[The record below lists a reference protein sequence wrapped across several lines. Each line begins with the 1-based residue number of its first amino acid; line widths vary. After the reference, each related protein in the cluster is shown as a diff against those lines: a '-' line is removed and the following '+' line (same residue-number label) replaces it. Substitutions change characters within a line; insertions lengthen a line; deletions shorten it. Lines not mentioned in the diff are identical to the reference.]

1 MRTPAGADEE
11 LATVVAAQRG
21 DREALDALA
30 AGDLPLVY
38 NIVGRAMNGHPD
50 VDDVVQE
57 TMLRAVRGVGDLRD
71 PAAFRSWLVAIAIRQ
86 VRDSYRDRLRASPP
100 AVEFDAPVADF
111 TDQTIERLGLSGQRL
126 QRRRRP
132 AGSTTTTGRCS
143 HSGGRKRRG
152 SSPAPS
158 SPPGSA

>member
-1 MRTPAGADEE
+1 MRTPAGADPD

-30 AGDLPLVY
+30 AGYLPLVY

-57 TMLRAVRGVGDLRD
+57 TMLRAVRGIGELRD

-86 VRDSYRDRLRASPP
+86 VRDSYRDRLARPP
-100 AVEFDAPVADF
+100 AVEFPAVESAAPVADF
-111 TDQTIERLGLSGQRL
+111 ADLTIERLGLSGQRMQMAEATRWL
-126 QRRRRP
+126 EDYDRP
-132 AGSTTTTGRCS
+132 VLALWWQ
-143 HSGGRKRRG
+143 
-152 SSPAPS
+152 
-158 SPPGSA
+158 